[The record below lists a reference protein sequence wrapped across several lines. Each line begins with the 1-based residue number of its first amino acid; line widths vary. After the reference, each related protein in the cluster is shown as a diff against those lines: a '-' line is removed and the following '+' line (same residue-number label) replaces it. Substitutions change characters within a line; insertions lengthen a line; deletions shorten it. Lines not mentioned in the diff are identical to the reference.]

1 MPSFAEGRP
10 FRRAIA
16 EVAAPDPVCDRE
28 AMDFMQIV
36 WILLLLA
43 ALQPVVR
50 QKLLEATRHRM
61 IDSLEKERRSR
72 VITLIHRQETMRF
85 LGIPLFRFIDINDSE
100 QVIRAI
106 RLTDDDVPIDLVLHT
121 PGGLVL
127 ASFQIARALAEHP
140 AKVTVFVPFYAMS
153 GGTLIALA
161 ADEIVMCKHSVLGPV
176 DPQIQQLPAASIVRA
191 VAKKSVDRI
200 DDETLILADQ
210 AEMALRQVHDGIVE
224 LLEGRY
230 EPEAAESIAREL
242 SEGRYTHDYALDLG
256 RAKAIGLHVV
266 REMPKDFFD
275 LMQLFPQTAQQQS
288 AVEYLPGRRFRRPT
302 PDTPPS
308 DKP

>member
-1 MPSFAEGRP
+1 M
-10 FRRAIA
+10 
-16 EVAAPDPVCDRE
+16 VD

-36 WILLLLA
+36 WILFILA

-85 LGIPLFRFIDINDSE
+85 LGIPLFRFIDVNDSE

-127 ASFQIARALAEHP
+127 ASFQIARALAAHP
-140 AKVTVFVPFYAMS
+140 GKVTVFVPFYAMS

-161 ADEIVMCKHSVLGPV
+161 ADEIVMCRHSVLGPV
-176 DPQIQQLPAASIVRA
+176 DPQINRLPAASIIRA
-191 VAKKSVDRI
+191 VARKSADSV

-210 AEMALRQVHDGIVE
+210 AEMAMRQVHDGIVE
-224 LLEGRY
+224 LLADRY
-230 EPEAAESIAREL
+230 PEESARNIAREL
-242 SEGRYTHDYALDLG
+242 SEGRYTHDYALTVE
-256 RAKAIGLHVV
+256 RARAIGLHVGD
-266 REMPKDFFD
+266 EMPKDFFD
-275 LMQLFPQTAQQQS
+275 LMQLFPQNAQQQS
-288 AVEYLPGRRFRRPT
+288 AVEYLPGRRFRRPPK
-302 PDTPPS
+302 PDVPPAS
-308 DKP
+308 PAP